1 MYLLFID
8 EEIIFLHLD
17 CVKKRA
23 VDVDLLVH
31 ESLLVHYGLIMTPH
45 GFFLKYHYSLLD
57 QVILELRTTGEGQIL
72 IVIFRLEYN

>member
-45 GFFLKYHYSLLD
+45 GFFLN
-57 QVILELRTTGEGQIL
+57 II
-72 IVIFRLEYN
+72 IPC